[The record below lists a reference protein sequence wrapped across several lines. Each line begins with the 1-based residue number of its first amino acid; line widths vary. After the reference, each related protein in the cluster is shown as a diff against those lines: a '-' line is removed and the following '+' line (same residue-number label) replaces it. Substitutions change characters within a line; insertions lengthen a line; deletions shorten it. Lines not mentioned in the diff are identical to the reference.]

1 MYPILLEYGPI
12 RIGSYGVTLAVAFL
26 SAFLLINDQFR
37 RNNCDV
43 ELAWDLHFYAIFGGM
58 IGSRLLFIFENFR
71 AFLADPLSMV
81 FSTTGFSVLG
91 GYILA
96 LALCIW
102 RVRVSGE
109 PFFKIADIYVPGMAL
124 GYAIGRLGCIV
135 AGDGC
140 YGIPCNLPWAMSFP
154 EGLVSTLSAENSS
167 LSATFSQLFPGQPV
181 PVDIHVHPTPLYESL
196 STTFLLIIL
205 LFAAWRPGSGRR
217 FAFFLTWFGV
227 SRFFVE
233 YIRLNPFVYWGL
245 SSSQF
250 LSLFFIAA
258 GLLIALTAPAR
269 LRAMSLP
276 VSPPL
281 VVPQS

>member
-102 RVRVSGE
+102 RVRSSGE

-233 YIRLNPFVYWGL
+233 YIRLNPFIYWGL

-258 GLLIALTAPAR
+258 GLFIALTAPAR
-269 LRAMSLP
+269 LRAMSVP
-276 VSPPL
+276 PAPPL
-281 VVPQS
+281 VMPQS